1 MSHQKIYTS
10 CYHVVNDVNDEV
22 SSSFSKI
29 VEQIKVIQEVVLS
42 EIFKLTQLFDRLS
55 QNVHHVMK
63 KNH

>member
-29 VEQIKVIQEVVLS
+29 VGQIKVIQEIVLS
-42 EIFKLTQLFDRLS
+42 EIFMLTQLFDRLS